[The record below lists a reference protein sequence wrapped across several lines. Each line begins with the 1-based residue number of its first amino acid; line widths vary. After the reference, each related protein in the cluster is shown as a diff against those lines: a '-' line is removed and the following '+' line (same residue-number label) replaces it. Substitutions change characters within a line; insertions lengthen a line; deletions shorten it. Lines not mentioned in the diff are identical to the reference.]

1 MYTPEPSD
9 VCCVVEGEKKEL
21 FSLSFVPLNSSEQ
34 VLILAKHH
42 ISYRVGRPNGEGR
55 LLLFLNSPL
64 THTLSGWAKT
74 PSRAHAEGKTR
85 GKFDDN
91 LTHFTR
97 FELSLSLQCA
107 QMRFFPFS
115 SFRCFSRFFFKN
127 SRVNIYSISIFI
139 IQNNHPYPEHTIHF
153 EFFYIELHDEHHM
166 ILLGRLYRPS
176 TPRFT
181 SCGTC
186 AGFFVDD

>member
-1 MYTPEPSD
+1 MCVHTRAECY
-9 VCCVVEGEKKEL
+9 VVEGEKRA
-21 FSLSFVPLNSSEQ
+21 FSLFCAIKFIRTSAHPRWTSYIIPGGLAELWGPIVIVSKLAAHSYTQWVGENIEYTQKVKREGNSTIIL
-34 VLILAKHH
+34 LIL
-42 ISYRVGRPNGEGR
+42 
-55 LLLFLNSPL
+55 LNL
-64 THTLSGWAKT
+64 NYLSVYSARKCG
-74 PSRAHAEGKTR
+74 
-85 GKFDDN
+85 
-91 LTHFTR
+91 
-97 FELSLSLQCA
+97 
-107 QMRFFPFS
+107 FFPFS
-115 SFRCFSRFFFKN
+115 SFRCFSRFFFFKN

-166 ILLGRLYRPS
+166 ILLGRLHRPS